1 MGFSENRRILDIDT
15 VLITREELLTVC
27 KEIDEDTPQAE
38 TDSFINSA
46 HVYLYNVLDGWGIRA
61 PLMKTIETYVAAHF
75 AALSYPAIQR
85 ETVGPLS
92 TSYVSKVELG
102 LQNTRYGQMAITLD
116 PTGRLKRLS
125 DGDGLQDVKIRSI
138 GSGIL
143 RK

>member
-46 HVYLYNVLDGWGIRA
+46 HVYLYNVLDGWGISA

-75 AALSYPAIQR
+75 ATLS
-85 ETVGPLS
+85 
-92 TSYVSKVELG
+92 
-102 LQNTRYGQMAITLD
+102 
-116 PTGRLKRLS
+116 
-125 DGDGLQDVKIRSI
+125 
-138 GSGIL
+138 
-143 RK
+143 